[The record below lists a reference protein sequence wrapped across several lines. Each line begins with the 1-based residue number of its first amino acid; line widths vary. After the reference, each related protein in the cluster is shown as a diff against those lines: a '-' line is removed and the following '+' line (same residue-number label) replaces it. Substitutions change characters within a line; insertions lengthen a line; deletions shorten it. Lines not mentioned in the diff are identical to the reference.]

1 METVGLMEMDT
12 DYGCTFEMS
21 VFRAVRQG
29 VFEPSN
35 GSAGCKKSLEKKWP
49 EWRWE
54 GRLIKTREEE
64 KKVRSCNGGVGMSGL
79 AVSVCPL

>member
-35 GSAGCKKSLEKKWP
+35 GSAGCKKSLEEKCVVVMVVSGCLV
-49 EWRWE
+49 WRY
-54 GRLIKTREEE
+54 LS
-64 KKVRSCNGGVGMSGL
+64 VRYSQV
-79 AVSVCPL
+79 